1 MFVFVVEARQLC
13 AEAEEFIAKAVQVLL
28 LVEDL
33 INTFVNK
40 FKTFFL

>member
-28 LVEDL
+28 LVDRRGL
-33 INTFVNK
+33 DKHI
-40 FKTFFL
+40 FK